1 MPVDFVRSL
10 TPILVASRGHPAGGV
25 ESPPG
30 VPLLPYTNLSRF
42 PALIGSSWVWVLPS
56 WADCISPLH
65 RFPAA
70 PQVVFREPLRSVQA
84 EEGASATLRCELSQ
98 PNAAVVWSKG
108 GLELQADGRWEPR
121 QRGYTAE
128 LVLWDLRRE
137 DAGEYTCACGPQA
150 TSATLTVTGGPQGNT
165 CPRGKSLV
173 LWAGPLGAA
182 PPWESLGG

>member
-1 MPVDFVRSL
+1 M
-10 TPILVASRGHPAGGV
+10 
-25 ESPPG
+25 
-30 VPLLPYTNLSRF
+30 
-42 PALIGSSWVWVLPS
+42 
-56 WADCISPLH
+56 
-65 RFPAA
+65 
-70 PQVVFREPLRSVQA
+70 QA

-150 TSATLTVTGGPQGNT
+150 TSAALTVTGGPQGNT

-173 LWAGPLGAA
+173 LCVGPLGCSA
-182 PPWESLGG
+182 SLGVPWGIGASVDISGLVGASAPMIPTLVAEPLRLPLPPAATPL